1 MIKKIINKL
10 VHSKIAKNSAWMITE
25 TIIQMIISLVIN
37 KIVSKYLGVS
47 NYGIINYGISFLN
60 FFNAICTLGLGTI
73 AIKYLVNEKENQGE
87 IIGTCIGMRL
97 ISSFISILI
106 ISSLVFILKKGD
118 SIIITV
124 SIIQSF
130 SLLTDTFNTINWWNQ
145 YKLQS
150 KLSALATFIAYL
162 VTATFKVILVYTKK
176 SIIWFAFSNIIQSL
190 IVAIVLYIIYKRQK
204 SPKFSFSI
212 ERGKTLL
219 KESYHFIISGLMVAI
234 YAQTDKMMI
243 GSMIDDMSAVG
254 LYSVS
259 VTIMQLWSFLPMA
272 IIDSFKP
279 ALLEMQKKSHERY
292 IVKLKQLYSI
302 IIWLSLAYTAFIFL
316 LGKYIV
322 LILYNEDYLGC
333 IPSLRLVIFG
343 VLFSFV
349 GVVREFWLVCE
360 GKQKYAKY
368 FALFG
373 AFGNIILNLFLIP
386 KYGITGAAIATL
398 STQIITAIIAP
409 LFFKDTREAV
419 KHFVCGLLFKYN

>member
-10 VHSKIAKNSAWMITE
+10 GHSKVAKNSVWMITE

-37 KIVSKYLGVS
+37 KIVSKYLGVA
-47 NYGIINYGISFLN
+47 NYGVINYGISFLN

-73 AIKYLVNEKENQGE
+73 AIKYLVNEKEKQGE
-87 IIGTCIGMRL
+87 IIGTCIGLRL
-97 ISSFISILI
+97 ISSFISIIL
-106 ISSLVFILKKGD
+106 ISSLVFILKQGD
-118 SIIITV
+118 TTIIIV
-124 SIIQSF
+124 SVIQSF
-130 SLLTDTFNTINWWNQ
+130 SLLTDTFNTISWWNQ
-145 YKLQS
+145 YRLQS
-150 KLSALATFIAYL
+150 KLSALATFVAYIL
-162 VTATFKVILVYTKK
+162 TAVFKVVLVYTKK
-176 SIIWFAFSNIIQSL
+176 SVVWFAFSNIVQSL
-190 IVAIVLYIIYKRQK
+190 ILALVLYVIYKKQK
-204 SPKFSFSI
+204 SPSFSFSI
-212 ERGKTLL
+212 NRGKILL

-234 YAQTDKMMI
+234 YTQTDKMMI

-279 ALLEMQKKSHERY
+279 SLLEIKKNSYERY
-292 IVKLKQLYSI
+292 MVKLKQLYSI
-302 IIWLSLAYTAFIFL
+302 IIWLSMAYTFFVFIF
-316 LGKYIV
+316 GKYIV
-322 LILYNEDYLGC
+322 LILYSEDYLGC
-333 IPSLRLVIFG
+333 IPSLRLIIFG

-373 AFGNIILNLFLIP
+373 ALGNIVLNLLLIP
-386 KYGITGAAIATL
+386 RYGITGAAIATL
-398 STQIITAIIAP
+398 STQFLTAMVVP

-419 KHFVCGLLFKYN
+419 KHFICGLVFKYN

>member
-1 MIKKIINKL
+1 MIKNIVNKL
-10 VHSKIAKNSAWMITE
+10 AHSKIAKNSAWMVTE
-25 TIIQMIISLVIN
+25 TIIQMIVSLVIN
-37 KIVSKYLGVS
+37 KVVSKYLGVS

-73 AIKYLVNEKENQGE
+73 AIKYLVNEKEKQGE

-97 ISSFISILI
+97 ISSFISVLI
-106 ISSLVFILKKGD
+106 ISSLVFILKKGN

-150 KLSALATFIAYL
+150 KLSAMATFIAY
-162 VTATFKVILVYTKK
+162 VITALFKVILVCTKK
-176 SIIWFAFSNIIQSL
+176 SVVWFAFSNIIQST
-190 IVAIVLYIIYKRQK
+190 IIAIVLYIIYKKQK
-204 SPKFSFSI
+204 CPKFSFSMK
-212 ERGKTLL
+212 RGKVLL

-234 YAQTDKMMI
+234 YAQTDKIMI

-259 VTIMQLWSFLPMA
+259 VTIMQLWAFLPTA
-272 IIDSFKP
+272 IINSFKP
-279 ALLEMQKKSHERY
+279 ALLEIRNNSYERY
-292 IVKLKQLYSI
+292 MVKLKQLYSI
-302 IIWLSLAYTAFIFL
+302 IIWLSLAYTAFVFL
-316 LGKYIV
+316 FGKYIV
-322 LILYNEDYLGC
+322 LILYNKDYLDC
-333 IPSLRLVIFG
+333 LTSLRLVIFG
-343 VLFSFV
+343 VLFSFI
-349 GVVREFWLVCE
+349 GVIREFWLVCE

-373 AFGNIILNLFLIP
+373 ALGNVILNLLLIP
-386 KYGITGAAIATL
+386 RYGITGAAIATL
-398 STQIITAIIAP
+398 STQIITGVIVP
-409 LFFKDTREAV
+409 LFFKDTKEAV

>member
-10 VHSKIAKNSAWMITE
+10 THSRIAKNSAWMVSE
-25 TIIQMIISLVIN
+25 TIIQMIISLVVN

-73 AIKYLVNEKENQGE
+73 AIKYLVNEKNKQGE
-87 IIGTCIGMRL
+87 IIGTCIFMRL
-97 ISSFISILI
+97 ISSLVSIIL
-106 ISSLVFILKKGD
+106 ISSLVFVLKQGNNV
-118 SIIITV
+118 IIIV

-150 KLSALATFIAYL
+150 KLSVIASFIAYVSTAAFKIVL
-162 VTATFKVILVYTKK
+162 VFTKK
-176 SIIWFAFSNIIQSL
+176 SVIWFAFSNIIQSL
-190 IVAIVLYIIYKRQK
+190 IIAIVLYIIYKKQG

-212 ERGKTLL
+212 SRGKTLL

-234 YAQTDKMMI
+234 YTQTDKMMI

-259 VTIMQLWSFLPMA
+259 VTIMQLWAFLPMA

-279 ALLEMQKKSHERY
+279 ALLEMRKNSYNKY
-292 IVKLKQLYSI
+292 MTKLKQLYSL
-302 IIWLSLAYTAFIFL
+302 IIWLSLVYTVFVFVF
-316 LGKYIV
+316 GKYIV
-322 LILYNEDYLGC
+322 LILYSGEYLEC
-333 IPSLRLVIFG
+333 LSSLKLIIFG

-360 GKQKYAKY
+360 GKQKFAKY

-373 AFGNIILNLFLIP
+373 ALANVILNLLLIP
-386 KYGITGAAIATL
+386 RYGITGAAIATL
-398 STQIITAIIAP
+398 STQIITALVVP
-409 LFFKDTREAV
+409 LVFRDTREAV
-419 KHFVCGLLFKYN
+419 KHFICGLLFKYN

>member
-1 MIKKIINKL
+1 MIKKINKL
-10 VHSKIAKNSAWMITE
+10 THSKIAKNSAWMITE

-73 AIKYLVNEKENQGE
+73 AIKYLVNEKEKQGE

-97 ISSFISILI
+97 ISSFISILL
-106 ISSLVFILKKGD
+106 ISSLVFILKKEN
-118 SIIITV
+118 SVIITV

-150 KLSALATFIAYL
+150 KLSVLATFIAYL
-162 VTATFKVILVYTKK
+162 VTAAFKVILVCTKK

-190 IVAIVLYIIYKRQK
+190 VVAIVLYIIYKKQK

-212 ERGKTLL
+212 ERGKILL

-234 YAQTDKMMI
+234 YAQTDKIMI

-259 VTIMQLWSFLPMA
+259 VTIMQLWAFLPMA

-279 ALLEMQKKSHERY
+279 ALLEMRNNSHERY
-292 IVKLKQLYSI
+292 MVKLKQLYSI
-302 IIWLSLAYTAFIFL
+302 IIWLSLAYTAFVFL
-316 LGKYIV
+316 FGKYIV
-322 LILYNEDYLGC
+322 LILYNKEYLGC
-333 IPSLRLVIFG
+333 LTSLRLVIFG

-373 AFGNIILNLFLIP
+373 ALGNIILNFVLIP
-386 KYGITGAAIATL
+386 KYGINGAAIATL
-398 STQIITAIIAP
+398 LTQIITGIIVP

-419 KHFVCGLLFKYN
+419 NHFVCGLLFKYN

>member
-10 VHSKIAKNSAWMITE
+10 GHSRIAKNSAWMITE
-25 TIIQMIISLVIN
+25 TIIQMIISLIIN

-73 AIKYLVNEKENQGE
+73 AIKYLVNEKDKQGE
-87 IIGTCIGMRL
+87 IVGTCIGMRL
-97 ISSFISILI
+97 ISSFVSILL
-106 ISSLVFILKKGD
+106 ISSLVFILKKGN
-118 SIIITV
+118 SIIIIV

-130 SLLTDTFNTINWWNQ
+130 SLLADTFNTINWWNQ

-150 KLSALATFIAYL
+150 KLSVMASFIAYI
-162 VTATFKVILVYTKK
+162 VTAVFKVVLVCTKK
-176 SIIWFAFSNIIQSL
+176 SVIWFAFSNVIQSL
-190 IVAIVLYIIYKRQK
+190 IIAIVLYIIYKKQK
-204 SPKFSFSI
+204 SPKFSFSF
-212 ERGKTLL
+212 ERGKILL

-234 YAQTDKMMI
+234 YAQTDKIML

-259 VTIMQLWSFLPMA
+259 VTIMQLWAFLPMA

-279 ALLEMQKKSHERY
+279 ALLEMRKNSKERY
-292 IVKLKQLYSI
+292 MVKLKQLYSI
-302 IIWLSLAYTAFIFL
+302 IIWLSLAYTAFVFL
-316 LGKYIV
+316 FGKYIV
-322 LILYNEDYLGC
+322 LILYNKDYLGC
-333 IPSLRLVIFG
+333 LTSLRLVIFG

-373 AFGNIILNLFLIP
+373 AIGNVILNFLLIP
-386 KYGITGAAIATL
+386 KYGINGAAIATL
-398 STQIITAIIAP
+398 STQILTAVVAP
-409 LFFKDTREAV
+409 LVFKDTREAV
-419 KHFVCGLLFKYN
+419 KYFACGLLFKYN